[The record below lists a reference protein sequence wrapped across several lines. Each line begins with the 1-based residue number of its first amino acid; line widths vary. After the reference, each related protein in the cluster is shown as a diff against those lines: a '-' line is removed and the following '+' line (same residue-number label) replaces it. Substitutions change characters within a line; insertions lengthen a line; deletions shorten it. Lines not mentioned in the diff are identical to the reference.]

1 MSGMST
7 PPIDTADIDPS
18 GAGFDPDRLQAVD
31 RFIKTNYLDT
41 GRYPGF
47 SLVVSRRGKLA
58 HLSHQGYDEDAIF
71 RLYSMTKPLTSI
83 ALLGLM
89 EQGLFKLGDPV
100 SDFIPSFAD
109 LRVFEDGS
117 ATSYTTTFPE
127 RQMTVRDLL
136 THTSGLT
143 YGWMHRHPVDDMY
156 REHGIG
162 GGQQT
167 LEETCDQLAEV
178 PLLFSPGTEW
188 SYSVATD
195 VCGRLIEI
203 LSGQQLDHYLTANIL
218 SPLRMEDTAFSV
230 PDDKAARLTPSYAL
244 ASLSPFG
251 VPDAAASDS
260 VVNDETVMIDP
271 GSDKSPYR
279 SKPTYLS
286 GGGGLVGT
294 LADYYRFTQMLLN
307 GGILDGNRV
316 IGRKTLEYATI
327 NHLPNGGDLASMG
340 QPVFSE
346 TNYEGIGFGLGF
358 AVTLDPARAQ
368 VMSSAGDHFWGGAAS
383 TTFWVDP
390 VEDLTVIG
398 MTQLMPSSAYPVRAE
413 LRNLIYGA
421 LT

>member
-1 MSGMST
+1 MSGMAT
-7 PPIDTADIDPS
+7 PPIDPT
-18 GAGFDPDRLQAVD
+18 GAGFDPERLQQVD

-47 SLVVSRRGKLA
+47 SLLVSRSGKLA
-58 HLSHQGYDEDAIF
+58 HLSHQGYDDDAIF
-71 RLYSMTKPLTSI
+71 RLYSMTKPITSI

-109 LRVFEDGS
+109 LRVFEDGTS
-117 ATSYTTTFPE
+117 TSYTTTFPE
-127 RQMTVRDLL
+127 REMTIRDLL
-136 THTSGLT
+136 THTSGLS
-143 YGWMHRHPVDDMY
+143 YGWMHRHPVDGMY
-156 REHGIG
+156 RKRGIG
-162 GGQQT
+162 AGQQT

-178 PLLFSPGTEW
+178 PLLFSPGSQW

-203 LSGQQLDHYLTANIL
+203 LSGQPLDQYLSENIL
-218 SPLRMEDTAFSV
+218 SPLGMNDTDFSV
-230 PDDKAARLTPSYAL
+230 PDNKAARLTPCYAL

-260 VVNDETVMIDP
+260 IVNDETVMIDP

-307 GGILDGNRV
+307 GGVLDGNRV
-316 IGRKTLEYATI
+316 IGRKTLQYATS

-346 TNYEGIGFGLGF
+346 TSYEGIGFGLGF

-383 TTFWVDP
+383 TTFWIDP
-390 VEDLTVIG
+390 VEDLAVIG
-398 MTQLMPSSAYPVRAE
+398 MTQLLPSLAYPVRAE

>member
-1 MSGMST
+1 MSSSS
-7 PPIDTADIDPS
+7 IDPV
-18 GAGFDPDRLQAVD
+18 GAGFAPERLQAID
-31 RFIKTNYLDT
+31 QFIKTNYLDT

-47 SLVVSRRGKLA
+47 SLLVSRRGKLA
-58 HLSHQGYDEDAIF
+58 HLSNQGYDADAIF
-71 RLYSMTKPLTSI
+71 RLYSMTKPITSI

-100 SDFIPSFAD
+100 SSLIPSFAD
-109 LRVFEDGS
+109 LRVFDDGT
-117 ATSYTTTFPE
+117 ATSYTTTFPKRE
-127 RQMTVRDLL
+127 MTIQDLL
-136 THTSGLT
+136 THTSGLS
-143 YGWMHRHPVDDMY
+143 YGWMYRHPVDNLY
-156 REHGIG
+156 RDRGIG
-162 GGQQT
+162 TDQHT
-167 LEETCDQLAEV
+167 LEETCDRLSQV

-203 LSGQQLDHYLTANIL
+203 LSGQQLDRYLTENVL
-218 SPLRMEDTAFSV
+218 SPLGMDDTAFSV

-244 ASLSPFG
+244 AALSPFG
-251 VPDAAASDS
+251 VPDASASDS
-260 VVNDETVMIDP
+260 IVNDETVMIDP

-279 SKPTYLS
+279 AKPTFLS

-294 LADYYRFTQMLLN
+294 ISDYYRFTQMLLN
-307 GGILDGNRV
+307 GGVLDGNRV

-327 NHLPNGGDLASMG
+327 NHLPSGGDLASMG

-346 TNYEGIGFGLGF
+346 TNYEGVGFGLGF

-368 VMSSAGDHFWGGAAS
+368 VMSSSGDHFWGGAAS

-413 LRNLIYGA
+413 LRNLVYGA